1 MRRRRILVPAVI
13 LGLAIL
19 LGFAV
24 RAQERSK
31 VRLSIGTASYRSGV
45 LTIVVKN
52 EGEEAGG
59 GTLKVHRELMKC
71 LEEDTEYCKQ
81 NPYEG
86 CVAPCK
92 KYETKDLGEETA
104 KVPTVAPYKDTTVEV
119 KVPDEEAYAEI
130 TVEPGSHLGFGI
142 EIKPKV

>member
-1 MRRRRILVPAVI
+1 
-13 LGLAIL
+13 
-19 LGFAV
+19 
-24 RAQERSK
+24 
-31 VRLSIGTASYRSGV
+31 
-45 LTIVVKN
+45 IVVKN

-104 KVPTVAPYKDTTVEV
+104 KVPTVAPYKETIVEV

-130 TVEPGSHLGFGI
+130 TVQPGSHLGFGI
-142 EIKPKV
+142 EIKPKG